1 MMARR
6 IDRHAIP
13 SEVQEIVTLTNA
25 ANPVDAIRSLAR
37 QVLDGYL
44 SVLGG
49 DGPPLNVEALA
60 SYRSIR
66 TIAEP
71 PSFSDDAELIPDGD
85 HGVLMRVNRER
96 PLTRQRFSIG
106 HEVGHTLFPGY
117 ETQVQCRKPRIQDW
131 HDRKDLVEYLCDVA
145 SSEFLFPLDW
155 FQADIDVEAV
165 SAARLVT
172 LAGNYKASPKATV
185 RRYIDL
191 TPEPTAAIFFR
202 WQLKPTEQTRTPL
215 GRKTVTA
222 RTVRRPVRKLRV
234 EYGVWNEAFE
244 ALGLHIP
251 AWKSI
256 DEASV
261 IHRASSTSECLDA
274 AREHVDLGAFTGW
287 FRISALPLFTQEEDQ
302 GPAGENGVIAI
313 LQQGPTRRTRSKVAS

>member
-1 MMARR
+1 MVRR
-6 IDRHAIP
+6 IDTHTIP

-25 ANPVDAIRSLAR
+25 ANPVDAIRLLAR

-44 SVLGG
+44 SAFGC

-66 TIAEP
+66 KSPDP

-85 HGVLMRVNRER
+85 HGVLMRVNRDR
-96 PLTRQRFSIG
+96 PVTRQRFSIG

-117 ETQVQCRKPRIQDW
+117 ETQVQCRKPRLQDW

-172 LAGNYKASPKATV
+172 LAGNYRASAEATV

-191 TPEPTAAIFFR
+191 APEPTAAVFFR
-202 WQLKPTEQTRTPL
+202 WKLKPSEQPKTPL
-215 GRKTVTA
+215 VRKAVTA
-222 RTVRRPVRKLRV
+222 RAGRRPVPKLRI
-234 EYGVWNEAFE
+234 EYAVCNEAFE
-244 ALGLHIP
+244 GLGLHIP
-251 AWKSI
+251 AHKSI
-256 DEASV
+256 NESSV
-261 IHRASSTSECLDA
+261 IHRVASTSECHDA
-274 AREHVDLGAFTGW
+274 AREHIDLGAFTGW
-287 FRISALPLFTQEEDQ
+287 FRVSALPLFTQEEDQ
-302 GPAGENGVIAI
+302 GPGGENGVIAI
-313 LQQGPTRRTRSKVAS
+313 LQQAPVRRTRTKVAS